1 MKIKGILESIDSMK
15 TKMHVAYRIFHCSPQ
30 IKRAI
35 KQWKDEE
42 DLPVVEICLETSED
56 NYVTIKSY
64 DLVNKYGFDDLAALL
79 MLDDLMKAHAKKDYE
94 RLNQLLSFLEYGKHE
109 PINPKAV
116 DEILGQVQQNNPK
129 VWAEYQKICAEEEV
143 RENKLKD
150 EYSRIIETEL

>member
-1 MKIKGILESIDSMK
+1 MKIKDILESIDS
-15 TKMHVAYRIFHCSPQ
+15 TKAKLHVAYRIFNCSPEIKNA
-30 IKRAI
+30 IKR
-35 KQWKDEE
+35 WKDEE
-42 DLPVVEICLETSED
+42 DLPVVNICLETSED

-79 MLDDLMKAHAKKDYE
+79 MLDDLLKAHAKKDYE

-129 VWAEYQKICAEEEV
+129 VWAEYQKMLSEEEK
-143 RENKLKD
+143 REKELN
-150 EYSRIIETEL
+150 EGYSQIIETEL